1 METKN
6 ITINNTQF
14 TLQKMDAI
22 EQMGMASILLPILHE
37 AGYIYKNT
45 SEESDAEEM
54 VGGFITLL
62 QKIESEKLQEIMR
75 KFLAKT
81 YIGNVCVINSKG
93 GIVQPEL
100 VPLDVA
106 LKLVKEHFFLNFES
120 YLKLLQ

>member
-37 AGYIYKNT
+37 AGYIYKNK
-45 SEESDAEEM
+45 SEDSDAEEM
-54 VGGFITLL
+54 IGGFITLL

-75 KFLAKT
+75 KFLEKT

-93 GIVQPEL
+93 GIIQPEL

>member
-37 AGYIYKNT
+37 AGYIYKNK
-45 SEESDAEEM
+45 SEDSDAEEM
-54 VGGFITLL
+54 IGGFITLL

-75 KFLAKT
+75 RFLEKT

-93 GIVQPEL
+93 GIIQPEL